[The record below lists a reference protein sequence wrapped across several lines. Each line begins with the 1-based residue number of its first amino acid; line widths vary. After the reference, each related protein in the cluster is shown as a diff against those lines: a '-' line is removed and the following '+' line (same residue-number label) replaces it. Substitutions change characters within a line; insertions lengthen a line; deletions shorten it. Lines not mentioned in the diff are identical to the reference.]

1 MARTAARIYVPLD
14 VSFFDDDKVIE
25 AGEAAG
31 WLFLNMM
38 TKAKAVD
45 EDGSLSTAQMQRLG
59 VKGWERRAARLVAV
73 GLVDEPTPGVFYIA
87 NWLKWNE
94 SKKVRA
100 DKREAD
106 RIRKAEAAEA
116 RRRAEEEGGDGR

>member
-59 VKGWERRAARLVAV
+59 VKSWERRAARLVAV
-73 GLVDEPTPGVFYIA
+73 GLVEEPEPGTFYIA

-94 SKKVRA
+94 SKKARA

-106 RIRKAEAAEA
+106 RLRKAEAAERA
-116 RRRAEEEGGDGR
+116 RKEQEGGDGN

>member
-14 VSFFDDDKVIE
+14 VNFFDDDKVIE

-38 TKAKAVD
+38 AKAKQLDNDGTLTRPQVERLAVR
-45 EDGSLSTAQMQRLG
+45 GWQKRLEAL
-59 VKGWERRAARLVAV
+59 VKVGAV
-73 GLVDEPTPGVFYIA
+73 EETTPGTYVIA

-94 SKKVRA
+94 SKADRDERLRA
-100 DKREAD
+100 DRQ
-106 RIRKAEAAEA
+106 RKASK
-116 RRRAEEEGGDGR
+116 GGGGSR